1 MRHLALVG
9 DSIFDNVAY
18 VPDGP
23 AVIDHIR
30 TLLPKGWA
38 ATLVARDGD
47 VVADV
52 EEQLQQ
58 LPDDT
63 THIALSIGGND
74 ALNAQDVFSLP
85 AESVFSALGRLAEM
99 QGDFH
104 RAYRDMLWN
113 VLLLQKPTVVCTIY
127 DAVPGLSHEARSAL
141 SLFNDVICREA
152 MAAGVAVVD
161 LRALL
166 QEADDYS
173 AISPIEPSA
182 KGGEKIARALTTM
195 LR

>member
-1 MRHLALVG
+1 MRRLALIG
-9 DSIFDNVAY
+9 DSIFDNAAY

-85 AESVFSALGRLAEM
+85 ADSVFSALGRLAEM
-99 QGDFH
+99 QGGFH

-127 DAVPGLSHEARSAL
+127 DAVPGLSREARSAL

-173 AISPIEPSA
+173 AISPIEPSV

>member
-99 QGDFH
+99 QGGFH
-104 RAYRDMLWN
+104 RAYRDMLWT

-127 DAVPGLSHEARSAL
+127 DAVPGLSREARSAL

-173 AISPIEPSA
+173 AISPIEPSV

>member
-9 DSIFDNVAY
+9 DSIFDNAAY

-85 AESVFSALGRLAEM
+85 ADSVFSALGRLAEM
-99 QGDFH
+99 QGGFH

-127 DAVPGLSHEARSAL
+127 DAVPGLSREARSAL

-173 AISPIEPSA
+173 AISPIEPSV

>member
-9 DSIFDNVAY
+9 DSIFDNAAY

-52 EEQLQQ
+52 KEQLQQ

-85 AESVFSALGRLAEM
+85 ADSVFSALGRLAEM
-99 QGDFH
+99 QGGFH

-127 DAVPGLSHEARSAL
+127 DAVPGLSREARSAL

-173 AISPIEPSA
+173 AISPIEPSV

>member
-9 DSIFDNVAY
+9 DSIFDNAAY

-99 QGDFH
+99 QGGFH

-127 DAVPGLSHEARSAL
+127 DAVPGLSREARSAL

-173 AISPIEPSA
+173 AISPIEPSV

>member
-9 DSIFDNVAY
+9 DSIFDNAAY

-99 QGDFH
+99 QGGFH

-127 DAVPGLSHEARSAL
+127 DAVPGLSREARSAL

-173 AISPIEPSA
+173 AISPIEPSV
-182 KGGEKIARALTTM
+182 KGGEKIARALTTI

>member
-99 QGDFH
+99 QGGFH

-127 DAVPGLSHEARSAL
+127 DAVPGLSREARSAL

-173 AISPIEPSA
+173 AISPIEPSV

>member
-9 DSIFDNVAY
+9 DSIFDNAAY

-99 QGDFH
+99 QGGFH

-127 DAVPGLSHEARSAL
+127 DAVPGLSREERSAL

-173 AISPIEPSA
+173 AISPIEPSV

>member
-99 QGDFH
+99 QGGFH

-127 DAVPGLSHEARSAL
+127 DAVPGLSREARSAL

-173 AISPIEPSA
+173 AISPIEPSV
-182 KGGEKIARALTTM
+182 KGGEKIARALVTI

>member
-1 MRHLALVG
+1 
-9 DSIFDNVAY
+9 
-18 VPDGP
+18 
-23 AVIDHIR
+23 
-30 TLLPKGWA
+30 
-38 ATLVARDGD
+38 
-47 VVADV
+47 
-52 EEQLQQ
+52 
-58 LPDDT
+58 
-63 THIALSIGGND
+63 
-74 ALNAQDVFSLP
+74 
-85 AESVFSALGRLAEM
+85 M

-127 DAVPGLSHEARSAL
+127 DAVPGLSREERSAL

-173 AISPIEPSA
+173 AISPIEPSV

>member
-1 MRHLALVG
+1 MRRLALIG
-9 DSIFDNVAY
+9 DSIFDNAAY

-99 QGDFH
+99 QGGFH

-127 DAVPGLSHEARSAL
+127 DAVPGLSREERSAL

-173 AISPIEPSA
+173 AISPIEPSV

>member
-9 DSIFDNVAY
+9 DSIFDNAAY

-85 AESVFSALGRLAEM
+85 ADSVFSALGRLAEM
-99 QGDFH
+99 QGGFH

-127 DAVPGLSHEARSAL
+127 DAVPGLSREERSAL

-173 AISPIEPSA
+173 AISPIEPSV

>member
-85 AESVFSALGRLAEM
+85 ADSVFSALGRLAEM
-99 QGDFH
+99 QGGFH

-127 DAVPGLSHEARSAL
+127 DAVPGLSREARSAL

-173 AISPIEPSA
+173 AISPIEPSV